1 MKNDNWIIGAACMLA
16 RHGGFWFAIKYFP
29 TGSILGAKPKGRISY
44 RWIVLKEVQLL
55 KKLIWSVGHGNSI
68 NI

>member
-1 MKNDNWIIGAACMLA
+1 MLA

-55 KKLIWSVGHGNSI
+55 KKPIWSVGHGNSI